1 MSNDVVAAMHVPLP
15 EADAPPAMAPEHTQ
29 PDYKISLGVVAEA
42 HRPGDHACPHCAG
55 TMHRSHARSLLERV
69 RKWFSHQR
77 LFRCDSCGWRG
88 WLVPLEFGDHQPMEA
103 RPAPDL
109 SSLDSV
115 SYPTQGQPR
124 QTFAPRNLQ

>member
-1 MSNDVVAAMHVPLP
+1 VKPDIRIVI
-15 EADAPPAMAPEHTQ
+15 ADDHPIVRQGLRTAIEKHANLE
-29 PDYKISLGVVAEA
+29 VVAEA
-42 HRPGDHACPHCAG
+42 PRAGDHACPHCAG
-55 TMHRSHARSLLERV
+55 TMHRSHARSLPERL
-69 RKWFSHQR
+69 RKGLSHQR

-115 SYPTQGQPR
+115 SYPIQGQPR

>member
-1 MSNDVVAAMHVPLP
+1 VVELTSAAVAPVGPEDHVRGTGP
-15 EADAPPAMAPEHTQ
+15 
-29 PDYKISLGVVAEA
+29 VAIA
-42 HRPGDHACPHCAG
+42 YLDLACPHCAG
-55 TMHRSHARSLLERV
+55 AMHRSHARSLPERV
-69 RKWFSHQR
+69 KRGFSHQR

-115 SYPTQGQPR
+115 SYPIQGQPR